1 MNFGI
6 ENEYQEF
13 KESLAQLD
21 KAIKSLTAMV
31 NKNGRGTVY
40 FGVNDNG
47 DVVGLKLG
55 KKYLDE
61 IRDKISNFVQP
72 QFLYKAEEKYDGNRK

>member
-31 NKNGRGTVY
+31 NKNGRGTIY

-47 DVVGLKLG
+47 DVVG
-55 KKYLDE
+55 
-61 IRDKISNFVQP
+61 
-72 QFLYKAEEKYDGNRK
+72 